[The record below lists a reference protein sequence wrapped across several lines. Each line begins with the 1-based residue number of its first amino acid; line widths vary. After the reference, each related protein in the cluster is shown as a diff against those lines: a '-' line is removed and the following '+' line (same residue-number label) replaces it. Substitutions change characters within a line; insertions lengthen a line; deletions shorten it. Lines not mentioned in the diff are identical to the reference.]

1 MLITDRGDGV
11 FYTLLWYT
19 YYGQFFNIHS
29 SIQVSMLIKDEKG
42 GWGAYTLYSIFSDKD
57 TVIQFPVEE

>member
-42 GWGAYTLYSIFSDKD
+42 GGLIHF
-57 TVIQFPVEE
+57 IQFSVIKIQLFNFLLKNE